1 VVSPASAL
9 ARRLPGLG
17 LLVVA
22 AALARALA
30 GAVPLGSE
38 LIVAVVLGLV
48 VGNTVGVPA
57 WGRPGVATNP
67 RLLEAGIVLMG
78 ATVAVDSVVAAGP
91 TVLGVVLAAVV
102 ATVVLVETVARS
114 VVGVPEK
121 VGSLLAAGSG
131 ICGVSAVAAVA
142 GSIRPDE
149 GQVAYAAATILLFDA
164 VTLFV
169 YPLVGSAL
177 DLPDVVFG
185 VWAGTTMFSTGPVTA
200 AGFAYSETAGQWAV
214 LVKLARN
221 TLIGVVAVAYA
232 VAYGRRAV
240 ATDDGPADGG
250 LRANLRHLWTS
261 FPTFVVGFLFV
272 AALASA
278 GFLSEPQVA
287 LLDDTSNWLFLLA
300 FVGLGTTI
308 ELSAFRETGLRPVL
322 VVLVTLLTVS
332 TAMLGVS
339 VVVF

>member
-1 VVSPASAL
+1 VVRPASAL
-9 ARRLPGLG
+9 ARLLPGIG

-22 AALARALA
+22 ALLTRVVTER
-30 GAVPLGSE
+30 VPLGSE
-38 LIVAVVLGLV
+38 LIVAVALGAV
-48 VGNTVGVPA
+48 VGNTVGVPS

-78 ATVAVDSVVAAGP
+78 ATVAVDSIVDAGVTVV
-91 TVLGVVLAAVV
+91 GVVLLAVV
-102 ATVVLVETVARS
+102 ATVGMVEVVAR
-114 VVGVPEK
+114 VVEIPEK

-149 GQVAYAAATILLFDA
+149 RQVAYAAATILLFDA

-169 YPLVGSAL
+169 YPLVGAAL

-232 VAYGRRAV
+232 VVYSRRV
-240 ATDDGPADGG
+240 DATNDGPADRG
-250 LRANLRHLWTS
+250 LRGNLRHLWTS

-272 AALASA
+272 MALASA
-278 GFLSEPQVA
+278 GFLSTGQVS
-287 LLDDTSNWLFLLA
+287 LLDDASNWLFLLA

-308 ELSAFRETGLRPVL
+308 DVSEFRETGLRPVL
-322 VVLVTLLTVS
+322 VVLVTLITVS
-332 TAMLGVS
+332 SVMLGVS
-339 VVVF
+339 VAVF

>member
-1 VVSPASAL
+1 MTAAI

-17 LLVVA
+17 LLVV
-22 AALARALA
+22 
-30 GAVPLGSE
+30 GAVCTRLVAQRVPVGSE
-38 LIVAVVLGLV
+38 LILAVVLGLV

-57 WGRPGVATNP
+57 WGVPGVETNP
-67 RLLEAGIVLMG
+67 RLLEAGIILMG
-78 ATVAVDSVVAAGP
+78 ATVAVGRIVEAGP
-91 TVLGVVLAAVV
+91 TVAAVV
-102 ATVVLVETVARS
+102 LLAVLATISMVELVAR
-114 VVGVPEK
+114 VADIPAK

-142 GSIRPDE
+142 GSIRPDDR
-149 GQVAYAAATILLFDA
+149 QVAYAAATILLFDA

-169 YPLVGSAL
+169 YPLVGDAL
-177 DLPDVVFG
+177 ALSDIVFG

-221 TLIGVVAVAYA
+221 TLIGVVAVGYA
-232 VAYGRRAV
+232 VLYSRHSEAAS
-240 ATDDGPADGG
+240 ADGSG
-250 LRANLRHLWTS
+250 GGVRENLRHLWTS

-272 AALASA
+272 MALASA
-278 GFLSEPQVA
+278 GFLSDAQVA
-287 LLDDTSNWLFLLA
+287 LLETTSDWLFLVA
-300 FVGLGTTI
+300 FVGLGTAI
-308 ELSAFRETGLRPVL
+308 DVSEFRETGVRPVL

-332 TAMLGVS
+332 SVMLGVS